1 MLATESQSPAQRTAR
16 KTLNLYYV
24 GLSEDIETTAKT
36 GNLKSMYTGIKN
48 SYRPHTKKQRLDIR
62 SNDGVTLTK
71 RTNQMNRW
79 IEHFSDC
86 YDTERPYTASEI
98 DKVPSMEIMEE
109 LDDEPQFTEMKA
121 LIARLSNNKASG
133 IDAIPADLIKAGRQV
148 LLSPLYSLL
157 LKCWRERTVPLEMR
171 DSNII
176 TLCKNKGDRGD
187 CNNKGDRGNY
197 KNKGDRGDYNNKGD
211 RGNYKNKGDRGDCN
225 NKGDRGNYKNKGDRG
240 DCNNYRG
247 TSLLSVVGRIFAR
260 IILTRLQTPAERVY
274 PDSHGGFRSGR
285 GTVDMILCVSQLQEK
300 VREQQMPLHVAFVD
314 LTKAFDYV
322 NREAL
327 FTTLK
332 KVGCPPIL
340 LDLTKSFHENL
351 QGTAQVYGMISDHNP
366 FPL

>member
-1 MLATESQSPAQRTAR
+1 
-16 KTLNLYYV
+16 
-24 GLSEDIETTAKT
+24 
-36 GNLKSMYTGIKN
+36 
-48 SYRPHTKKQRLDIR
+48 
-62 SNDGVTLTK
+62 
-71 RTNQMNRW
+71 MNRW

-86 YDTERPYTASEI
+86 YDTERPYTASAI

-121 LIARLSNNKASG
+121 LIDRLSNNKASG

-171 DSNII
+171 DSNTI
-176 TLCKNKGDRGD
+176 TL
-187 CNNKGDRGNY
+187 Y
-197 KNKGDRGDYNNKGD
+197 KNEGD

-240 DCNNYRG
+240 DCNHYRG

-274 PDSHGGFRSGR
+274 PDSQDGFRSGR

-300 VREQQMPLHVAFVD
+300 TREQ
-314 LTKAFDYV
+314 
-322 NREAL
+322 
-327 FTTLK
+327 
-332 KVGCPPIL
+332 
-340 LDLTKSFHENL
+340 
-351 QGTAQVYGMISDHNP
+351 
-366 FPL
+366 